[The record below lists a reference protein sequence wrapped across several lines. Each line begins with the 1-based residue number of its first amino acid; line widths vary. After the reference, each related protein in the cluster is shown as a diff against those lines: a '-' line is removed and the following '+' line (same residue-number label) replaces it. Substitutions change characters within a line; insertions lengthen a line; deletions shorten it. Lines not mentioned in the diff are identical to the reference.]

1 MSKKTAVAR
10 DGEFLAVEKAANQL
24 PDAVKGRVLDALYYE
39 DPAVDVVPVSALVL
53 EPAFQMRVSISDD
66 QVTEYTAVMA
76 DPLPDERGLISAQRF
91 PPLQAHEIGGVIYVT
106 DGIHRVLAARAAGV
120 TDLLVEV
127 TRGSTRRDA
136 LLAAC
141 KANAE
146 PRALSRTS
154 ADKRKA
160 VDAFFENHFD
170 DGLTDTAIARLLGVS
185 RTTVGNKI
193 RAMKAAA
200 AEALREKMATPLRVD
215 NAGPAPLDFGDKP
228 DVWRDRQMTSHVPVG
243 ECPPVSDGDD
253 DVPPP
258 VSSEPGW
265 KRSASTYESL
275 LRDYARLVGDLG
287 RVEAD
292 MLELATTS
300 FNRFDRS
307 QLEGALLVGG
317 AGSTSKV
324 LVGLRAAA
332 RMMPLASCPD
342 CRGAGCAACH
352 QGGYVAA
359 GEAGLKAVLARVRS

>member
-1 MSKKTAVAR
+1 MSKKTVR
-10 DGEFLAVEKAANQL
+10 DGEFLAAEKAANQL
-24 PDAVKGRVLDALYYE
+24 PEAVKARVLDALYYE
-39 DPAVDVVPVSALVL
+39 DPAVDVVPVAALVL
-53 EPAFQMRVSISDD
+53 EPAFQMRVAISDD
-66 QVTEYTAVMA
+66 QVAEYTSVMA
-76 DPLPDERGLISAQRF
+76 DPLPDERGLVSAQRF
-91 PPLQAHEIGGVIYVT
+91 PALQAHEIGGVIYVT

-127 TRGSTRRDA
+127 KRGSTRRDA

-160 VDAFFENHFD
+160 LDAFFENHFD

-185 RTTVGNKI
+185 RTSVGNKI
-193 RAMKAAA
+193 RALKAAA
-200 AEALREKMATPLRVD
+200 AEALREKMAPAPLRVD
-215 NAGPAPLDFGDKP
+215 DAGPAPLDFDNKP
-228 DVWRDRQMTSHVPVG
+228 EVVRSDRQMTSHTPIG
-243 ECPPVSDGDD
+243 EPKPTPDD
-253 DVPPP
+253 DDDAPPP
-258 VSSEPGW
+258 ASSDPMW
-265 KRSASTYESL
+265 KRAAGTYESL
-275 LRDYARLVGDLG
+275 LREYARLAGELA

-292 MLELATTS
+292 MLELAGAN

-332 RMMPLASCPD
+332 RMLPIETCPD

-352 QGGYVAA
+352 QGGYMAA